1 MKNLFGLKI
10 IVSIVLVATTVS
22 IIAIFLY
29 DTAEA
34 NNMMV
39 ETIPKAVIIDQL
51 YDDIPHEWFHQRASE
66 LLESAGYEVDIFT
79 TEDVTIDFY
88 KKLPLNNYKI
98 VVVRSHGVADGNDQ
112 NSVTLFTGEKYT
124 TDKYIS
130 EQLFGQLKKGA
141 PLQEV
146 TFLAN
151 APESQW
157 IIVNDTYRTLTVPA
171 NMVTSSDEEYFL
183 ITPEFVDSS
192 MEGKFSQTIFILGG
206 CSTMHTNSM
215 AKALIKRGAISV
227 AGWDNTVGSMDN
239 DYSMLALLN
248 NLLVENMEMEDA
260 VDSVMDRYPIEQM
273 KYPARLKVYSENT

>member
-29 DTAEA
+29 ETAEA
-34 NNMMV
+34 NNIN
-39 ETIPKAVIIDQL
+39 TLDAIPKAVIIDQL
-51 YDDIPHEWFHQRASE
+51 YDDIKNDWFHQRASE
-66 LLESAGYEVDIFT
+66 LLKEAGYEVDIFT

-146 TFLAN
+146 NFLVN
-151 APESQW
+151 ASDSQW

-192 MEGKFSQTIFILGG
+192 MEGKFSNTIFILGG
-206 CSTMHTNSM
+206 CSTMKTDTM
-215 AKALIKRGAISV
+215 AHALVKRGAESV
-227 AGWDNTVGSMDN
+227 IGWDNIIGSGDN
-239 DYSMLALLN
+239 DIAMLLL
-248 NLLVENMEMEDA
+248 LEKMLVDDMKIDDA
-260 VDSVMDRYPIEQM
+260 ANFVMTVMPLEYMQF
-273 KYPARLKVYSENT
+273 PARLLVHS